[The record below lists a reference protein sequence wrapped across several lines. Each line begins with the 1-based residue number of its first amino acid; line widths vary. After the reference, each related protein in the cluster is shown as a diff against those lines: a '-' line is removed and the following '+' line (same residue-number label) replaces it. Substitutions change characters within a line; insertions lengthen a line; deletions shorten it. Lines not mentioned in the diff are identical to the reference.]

1 MNDNILV
8 QLHKN
13 EITPK
18 QAYKEL
24 YDLAPQPK
32 MKRAHFVKIRIRVP
46 EEKGVSTFLGILFA
60 LPFPLF
66 IVRFAFKRI
75 KNLDVSNLSMTKDE
89 LLNLISYKG
98 IKVQI
103 ESASGEKVYIKTL

>member
-24 YDLAPQPK
+24 YERAPKPK
-32 MKRAHFVKIRIRVP
+32 MRRAHFVKLRIKVP

-66 IVRFAFKRI
+66 IVKFVLKRV
-75 KNLDVSNLSMTKDE
+75 KNLDASSLSMTKDE

-98 IKVQI
+98 IKVQV
-103 ESASGEKVYIKTL
+103 EAASGEKVYIKTI